1 MFNNQERLEN
11 LAERIADQ
19 IEPDETS
26 LLEAFYDEG
35 FLKSNGFTKENALT
49 MYLPNSYDVFWDAS
63 PEVFRDLMLKN
74 YQIFYF

>member
-1 MFNNQERLEN
+1 MGNNQIINILRSQRLTVKVVFNNQERLEN

-35 FLKSNGFTKENALT
+35 FLKSNGFTKEKCSN
-49 MYLPNSYDVFWDAS
+49 NVFA
-63 PEVFRDLMLKN
+63 EFL
-74 YQIFYF
+74 